1 VRAIGD
7 YNFDPLNL
15 GTEET
20 FVPFRE
26 AEIKH
31 GRLAMLAAVAWPL
44 QEILHPIFVDILRSN
59 GVAAADAM
67 AETNGFSPSLLNGGL
82 LQFDVAPT
90 LALAIF
96 MASVLELKD
105 MKARA
110 AKGLAW
116 NEYDKAKLPGDL
128 SFDPLRIT
136 RNMPT
141 EQKIEFLEKELM
153 NGRLAMIA
161 ITCYVAEEV
170 LFGSA
175 FAATSSVARAHIAAQ
190 LVLRLTPKLVLDSH
204 PPLSSQC
211 RLSGSRRTCFSRSS
225 SRPISAASWT
235 EHLARHR
242 WTARSTASRTEVCLS
257 PIVSESNALMRC

>member
-1 VRAIGD
+1 MLSLIAPTPAFLNARAPVPRMQETPSVSANVRAIGD

-59 GVAAADAM
+59 GIAAADVM

-141 EQKIEFLEKELM
+141 EQKIEFLEKELL

-170 LFGSA
+170 LFGMPVVRFTPDLFQPLI
-175 FAATSSVARAHIAAQ
+175 FAA
-190 LVLRLTPKLVLDSH
+190 D
-204 PPLSSQC
+204 
-211 RLSGSRRTCFSRSS
+211 FRSFMDGAFG
-225 SRPISAASWT
+225 AASMDGSINGV
-235 EHLARHR
+235 AY
-242 WTARSTASRTEVCLS
+242 
-257 PIVSESNALMRC
+257 